1 MIKSDRQLFLLILF
15 AVSAFMPQ
23 SLYSA
28 RKYCD
33 AAIVGILQGNPKEVE
48 IIESSVEDSDLSY
61 SKDVYKFEADG
72 SISLYAGLKP
82 QGIVRDD
89 LGRLTGF
96 KLIDGDKEIRFNI
109 TWGDTNKFKVNQLEF
124 TMSVS
129 DLPGVYYKLIEKFEY
144 GVKPGRRDERKDQ
157 YVTSMLTKLEVVD
170 EEGNN
175 IGNLIMDNYTRDNVF
190 NDVSFDEKGNLEHAM
205 LYVDIYNH
213 ECKDHRRVISY
224 YPDDSAVELKITHD
238 NYRKTLDEID
248 RFFKSPFGFQ
258 IDLSKTNSSSKKT
271 ISLIEKFIKTNGWN
285 YSSPSQYLSSS
296 PWVIKVNTPLSFLGN
311 KCKVEYRSYLLDKD
325 QKKYFDAGYSINIT
339 LQGPLYELMQF
350 AANLEAMFTDYGL
363 RKGFGLKNGRDTW
376 VVSSMYDSKD
386 YYYGYGHIVDEK
398 VLYSESNKQMS
409 RGNVT
414 MNIPRDGSAIGNS
427 ILTIEIGFVIRK
439 N

>member
-82 QGIVRDD
+82 HGIVRDD

-238 NYRKTLDEID
+238 NYRKTLDDID
-248 RFFKSPFGFQ
+248 RFLKSPFGFWL
-258 IDLSKTNSSSKKT
+258 DLSKTDSSSKKT
-271 ISLIEKFIKTNGWN
+271 ISLIEKFIKSNGWS
-285 YSSPSQYLSSS
+285 YSPPSQYLKSS
-296 PWVIKVNTPLSFLGN
+296 PWKIKVLTPLSFLGN
-311 KCKVEYRSYLLDKD
+311 KCSVEFSSYLLDKD
-325 QKKYFDAGYSINIT
+325 QKKYWDAGYSIDMT

-350 AANLEAMFTDYGL
+350 ATNLEAMFTDYGW
-363 RKGFGLKNGRDTW
+363 KKSYGLKTGGN
-376 VVSSMYDSKD
+376 SSFYSYDPKD
-386 YYYGYGHIVDEK
+386 YYYGYGHMNVNEDA
-398 VLYSESNKQMS
+398 LYSANNKIMQHGTVAMS
-409 RGNVT
+409 INRCEN
-414 MNIPRDGSAIGNS
+414 AIDNAT
-427 ILTIEIGFVIRK
+427 LTIEIGFNVRK